1 MTSSTSHGPLTQAI
15 MGAGASGGLKATP
28 RPCSSTLDRSWT
40 SWAEGWQQVLSL
52 QGHQHPGQMTLLLRR
67 SCISSRGEKHK
78 GEEKG
83 VWFTSLGLE
92 LNPPPSWRSWSILW
106 RGLCLSHSGQI
117 IPFREQDS
125 TLPTD
130 TGGSQGKVALNELGR
145 AFEEPFKV
153 EMPFDMG
160 NCSEEGLRDLNVSST
175 LTFGV
180 DCLE

>member
-15 MGAGASGGLKATP
+15 MGAGASGGLRATP

-52 QGHQHPGQMTLLLRR
+52 QGHQHPGQMTLLLGR

-92 LNPPPSWRSWSILW
+92 LNTPVLEKLEHPLERPLPLPQWANNPIQRAGQHSAHRHWRLSGKGGFKRTGSSI
-106 RGLCLSHSGQI
+106 RGAFQS
-117 IPFREQDS
+117 RN
-125 TLPTD
+125 
-130 TGGSQGKVALNELGR
+130 AL
-145 AFEEPFKV
+145 
-153 EMPFDMG
+153 
-160 NCSEEGLRDLNVSST
+160 
-175 LTFGV
+175 
-180 DCLE
+180 